1 MTGNVRLASINEV
14 LSVLDSMIEIISSIM
29 ETNSI
34 IDDFAGWGQEKM
46 DAKLH
51 AHFVLMQL

>member
-14 LSVLDSMIEIISSIM
+14 LSVLDSMIEIIPSIM

-34 IDDFAGWGQEKM
+34 IDDFAGRGQEKWT
-46 DAKLH
+46 LN
-51 AHFVLMQL
+51 FTPTSF